1 MAIDLQKCRQKDG
14 CDRCIKACH
23 STHNVPQF
31 ADRAHEIKWIW
42 KEPFKNVFP
51 AAQTGYTR
59 EFFGEL
65 PVLLLCNHCD
75 DPPCQDVCP
84 VDATWKRDNG
94 VVTIDFHRC
103 IGCRYCMAACPMA
116 RAVST
121 GRIPGPPSQWS
132 TRISQPG
139 REASWRSAI
148 SVKNDWR
155 EGRAGVRRE
164 LRGKSHRVWRSR
176 KTGLRGA
183 PGVAL
188 ALCSA
193 AQTGIGHWPVCLLH
207 RLSVLMFMFERAL
220 TGSRKYWLWVAS
232 LLFVVL
238 AGSLC
243 YVLQLTHGLAVTG
256 LSRDVSWGLYI
267 AQFTFLWA
275 SPLPRS

>member
-1 MAIDLQKCRQKDG
+1 
-14 CDRCIKACH
+14 
-23 STHNVPQF
+23 
-31 ADRAHEIKWIW
+31 
-42 KEPFKNVFP
+42 
-51 AAQTGYTR
+51 
-59 EFFGEL
+59 
-65 PVLLLCNHCD
+65 
-75 DPPCQDVCP
+75 
-84 VDATWKRDNG
+84 
-94 VVTIDFHRC
+94 
-103 IGCRYCMAACPMA
+103 MAACPMA

-238 AGSLC
+238 AVSLLC
-243 YVLQLTHGLAVTG
+243 PATDAWSGRHRTQPRCEL
-256 LSRDVSWGLYI
+256 GLYI
-267 AQFTFLWA
+267 AQFTFFVGVAA
-275 SPLPRS
+275 SAVIVVLPYYCTTISNLSASLSSANFWRSRRSRCACFHLRRLGPASRIFNIVLHPS